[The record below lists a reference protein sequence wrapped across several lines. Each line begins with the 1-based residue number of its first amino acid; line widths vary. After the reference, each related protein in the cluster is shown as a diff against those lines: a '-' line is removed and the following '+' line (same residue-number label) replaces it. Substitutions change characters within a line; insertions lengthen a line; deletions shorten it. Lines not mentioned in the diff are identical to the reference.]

1 MEELKEL
8 FGGEALNYEQF
19 EEKVKGAGVK
29 LADLGSGNYVAKK
42 KYDDAEASATEYKA
56 KYDEL
61 FGRVGDYDKIK
72 ADYEDI
78 NAKYGVLLA
87 EKDQAEKMGLI
98 SEANVMPKFRKFVY
112 SEVIAKTDDKTD
124 FSTALTNYLKDNAQF
139 VNGGKGT
146 FVDLQNGVGVQK
158 SDNAKINEQIRNL
171 RSRNT
176 L

>member
-8 FGGEALNYEQF
+8 FGDGSLSYEQF
-19 EEKVKGAGVK
+19 AEKVEGANIK
-29 LADLGSGNYVAKK
+29 LANLGSGNYVAKK
-42 KYDDAEASATEYKA
+42 KYDDAESSAEEYRT
-56 KYDEL
+56 KYDDL
-61 FGRVGDYDKIK
+61 FAKVGDYDKMK

-87 EKDQAEKMGLI
+87 EKEQAEKMALI
-98 SEANVMPKFRKFVY
+98 SEANVLPKFRKFVY
-112 SEVIAKTDDKTD
+112 SEVQANTNDKTD

-146 FVDLQNGVGVQK
+146 FVDLQSGIGGQK
-158 SDNAKINEQIRNL
+158 SDNAKINEQIRNI

>member
-19 EEKVKGAGVK
+19 AEKVASADMK
-29 LADLGSGNYVAKK
+29 LANLKSGNYVEKSKLERIEKNA
-42 KYDDAEASATEYKA
+42 DEYKT

-61 FGRVGDYDKIK
+61 FAEVGDYDKIK

-87 EKDQAEKMGLI
+87 EKEQAEKMALI
-98 SEANVMPKFRKFVY
+98 SEANVLPKFRKFVY
-112 SEVIAKTDDKTD
+112 SEVQANTNDKTD

-146 FVDLQNGVGVQK
+146 FVDLQSGIGGQK
-158 SDNAKINEQIRNL
+158 SDNAKINEQIRNI